1 MFVLLSLS
9 LIMGL
14 FLTIGALYYIYRNSS
29 TDDEALMGIIM
40 GLVFSLVA
48 TICGIEYGKN
58 VGRVNGLVESG
69 KYEIVTNDDY
79 SIKEL
84 EKFLK
89 INGTYLKEL
98 EEK

>member
-1 MFVLLSLS
+1 MFVILSLS

-14 FLTIGALYYIYRNSS
+14 FLTIGAFYSVYRNNF
-29 TDDEALMGIIM
+29 TDEALMGIIM
-40 GLVFSLVA
+40 GLVFNLFA
-48 TICGIEYGKN
+48 TLWGVEYGKQ

>member
-1 MFVLLSLS
+1 MFVLLLLP
-9 LIMGL
+9 LIMSL
-14 FLTIGALYYIYRNSS
+14 LLTIGALYYIYRNSF
-29 TDDEALMGIIM
+29 TDVALMGIVV
-40 GLVFSLVA
+40 GLVFNLVA
-48 TICGIEYGKN
+48 MFWGIEYGKN

-79 SIKEL
+79 SMNEL

-98 EEK
+98 EGK

>member
-9 LIMGL
+9 LIMGP
-14 FLTIGALYYIYRNSS
+14 FLTIGALYYIYRNSF
-29 TDDEALMGIIM
+29 TDVALMGIIV
-40 GLVFSLVA
+40 GLVFNLVA
-48 TICGIEYGKN
+48 VLWGVEYGKQ

-79 SIKEL
+79 SINEL

>member
-1 MFVLLSLS
+1 MFVLLLLP
-9 LIMGL
+9 LIMSL
-14 FLTIGALYYIYRNSS
+14 LLTIGALYYIYRNSF
-29 TDDEALMGIIM
+29 TDVALMGIVV
-40 GLVFSLVA
+40 GLVFNLVA
-48 TICGIEYGKN
+48 MFWGIEYGKQ

-79 SIKEL
+79 SMNEL

-98 EEK
+98 EGK

>member
-1 MFVLLSLS
+1 MFVLLLLP

-14 FLTIGALYYIYRNSS
+14 LLTIGALYYIYRNGF
-29 TDDEALMGIIM
+29 TDVALMGIIM
-40 GLVFSLVA
+40 GLVLSLVA
-48 TICGIEYGKN
+48 MLGGIEYGKN

-69 KYEIVTNDDY
+69 KYDIVTNDDY
-79 SIKEL
+79 SMNEL
-84 EKFLK
+84 ENFLK

>member
-1 MFVLLSLS
+1 MFVLL
-9 LIMGL
+9 LIVGL
-14 FLTIGALYYIYRNSS
+14 LLTIGAFYYTCRNGF
-29 TDDEALMGIIM
+29 TDVALMGIIM
-40 GLVFSLVA
+40 GLVFNLTA
-48 TICGIEYGKN
+48 MLGGIEYGKQ
-58 VGRVNGLVESG
+58 VGRINGLVESG

-79 SIKEL
+79 SMNEL

>member
-1 MFVLLSLS
+1 MFVLLLLP
-9 LIMGL
+9 LIMSL
-14 FLTIGALYYIYRNSS
+14 FLIIGALYYSYRNSF
-29 TDDEALMGIIM
+29 TDVALMGIIV
-40 GLVFSLVA
+40 GLVFNLVA
-48 TICGIEYGKN
+48 VFWGVEYGKQ
-58 VGRVNGLVESG
+58 VGRVNGLIESG

-79 SIKEL
+79 SINEL

>member
-1 MFVLLSLS
+1 MFALLLIVGLLS
-9 LIMGL
+9 
-14 FLTIGALYYIYRNSS
+14 TIGAFYYTCRNGF
-29 TDDEALMGIIM
+29 TDVALMGIIM
-40 GLVFSLVA
+40 GLVFSLTA
-48 TICGIEYGKN
+48 MLGGIEYGKQ

-79 SIKEL
+79 SINEL

-98 EEK
+98 EER

>member
-1 MFVLLSLS
+1 MFVLLLLP
-9 LIMGL
+9 LIMSL
-14 FLTIGALYYIYRNSS
+14 FLTIGSLYCIYRNNSN
-29 TDDEALMGIIM
+29 DVALMGIIM
-40 GLVFSLVA
+40 GLVFNLVA
-48 TICGIEYGKN
+48 TLWGVEYGKQ

-69 KYEIVTNDDY
+69 KYEIVTNNDY
-79 SIKEL
+79 SINEL

>member
-1 MFVLLSLS
+1 MFVLLLLP

-14 FLTIGALYYIYRNSS
+14 LLTIGALYYIYRIGF
-29 TDDEALMGIIM
+29 TDVALMGIIM
-40 GLVFSLVA
+40 GLVLSLVA
-48 TICGIEYGKN
+48 ILGGIEYGKN

-79 SIKEL
+79 SMNEL
-84 EKFLK
+84 ENFLK

>member
-1 MFVLLSLS
+1 MFVLLLLP

-14 FLTIGALYYIYRNSS
+14 LLIIGAIYSIYSNGF
-29 TDDEALMGIIM
+29 TDIALMGIIV
-40 GLVFSLVA
+40 GLVFNLVA
-48 TICGIEYGKN
+48 TFWGIEYGKN

-79 SIKEL
+79 SINEL

>member
-1 MFVLLSLS
+1 
-9 LIMGL
+9 MGP
-14 FLTIGALYYIYRNSS
+14 FLTIGALYYIYRNGFA
-29 TDDEALMGIIM
+29 DIALMGIIM
-40 GLVFSLVA
+40 GLVFNLVA
-48 TICGIEYGKN
+48 TLWGVEYGKQ

-79 SIKEL
+79 SINEL

>member
-1 MFVLLSLS
+1 MFVLLLLS
-9 LIMGL
+9 LITGL
-14 FLTIGALYYIYRNSS
+14 LLIIGAIYSIYRNGFY
-29 TDDEALMGIIM
+29 DAAVMGIIL
-40 GLVFSLVA
+40 GLIFNLVA
-48 TICGIEYGKN
+48 VVWGIEYGKN

-79 SIKEL
+79 SINEL

>member
-1 MFVLLSLS
+1 MFVLLLLP

-14 FLTIGALYYIYRNSS
+14 LLIIGTIYSIYSNGF
-29 TDDEALMGIIM
+29 TDVALMGIVV
-40 GLVFSLVA
+40 GLVFNLVA
-48 TICGIEYGKN
+48 TFWGIEYGKN

-79 SIKEL
+79 SMNEL
-84 EKFLK
+84 ENFLK

-98 EEK
+98 EDK

>member
-1 MFVLLSLS
+1 MLVLLLLS

-14 FLTIGALYYIYRNSS
+14 LLIIGAIYSIYRNGF
-29 TDDEALMGIIM
+29 TDEALMGIIM

-48 TICGIEYGKN
+48 TFWGIEYGKN
-58 VGRVNGLVESG
+58 VGRVKGLVESG

-79 SIKEL
+79 SMNEL

-89 INGTYLKEL
+89 INGVYLKEL
-98 EEK
+98 GEK

>member
-1 MFVLLSLS
+1 MFVLLLLP
-9 LIMGL
+9 LIMSL
-14 FLTIGALYYIYRNSS
+14 FLIIGALYYIYRNSF
-29 TDDEALMGIIM
+29 TDVALMGIIV
-40 GLVFSLVA
+40 GLVFNLVA
-48 TICGIEYGKN
+48 VFWGVEYGKQ

-79 SIKEL
+79 SINEL

>member
-1 MFVLLSLS
+1 MFVLLLLP

-14 FLTIGALYYIYRNSS
+14 LLIIGAIYSIYSNGF
-29 TDDEALMGIIM
+29 TDVALMEIIV
-40 GLVFSLVA
+40 GLVFNLVA
-48 TICGIEYGKN
+48 TFWGIEYGKN

-79 SIKEL
+79 SMNEL
-84 EKFLK
+84 ETFLK

-98 EEK
+98 EDK

>member
-1 MFVLLSLS
+1 MFVLLLLS

-14 FLTIGALYYIYRNSS
+14 PLIISAIYNIYRNGF
-29 TDDEALMGIIM
+29 TDEALMGIIM
-40 GLVFSLVA
+40 GLVFNLVA
-48 TICGIEYGKN
+48 IFWGVEYGKQ

-79 SIKEL
+79 SINEL

>member
-1 MFVLLSLS
+1 MFVLLLLS

-14 FLTIGALYYIYRNSS
+14 PLIIGAIYSIYRNGF
-29 TDDEALMGIIM
+29 TDVALMGIIM

-48 TICGIEYGKN
+48 TFWGIEYGKN

-69 KYEIVTNDDY
+69 KYEIVTHDAY
-79 SIKEL
+79 SINEL

-89 INGTYLKEL
+89 INGVYLKEL
-98 EEK
+98 GEK

>member
-1 MFVLLSLS
+1 MFVLLLLP
-9 LIMGL
+9 LIMSL
-14 FLTIGALYYIYRNSS
+14 FLIIGALYYIYRNSF
-29 TDDEALMGIIM
+29 TDVALMGIIV
-40 GLVFSLVA
+40 GLVFNLVA
-48 TICGIEYGKN
+48 VFWGVEYGKQ

-69 KYEIVTNDDY
+69 KYEIVTNGDY
-79 SIKEL
+79 SINEL

>member
-1 MFVLLSLS
+1 MFVLLLLS

-14 FLTIGALYYIYRNSS
+14 LLIIGSIYSIYRNGFY
-29 TDDEALMGIIM
+29 DVAVMGIIL
-40 GLVFSLVA
+40 GLVFNLVA
-48 TICGIEYGKN
+48 IVWGIEYGKN

-79 SIKEL
+79 SMNEL

-89 INGTYLKEL
+89 INGVYLKEL
-98 EEK
+98 GEK

>member
-1 MFVLLSLS
+1 MFVLLLLS

-14 FLTIGALYYIYRNSS
+14 PLIIGAIYNIYRNGF
-29 TDDEALMGIIM
+29 TDVALMGIIM
-40 GLVFSLVA
+40 GLVFNLVA
-48 TICGIEYGKN
+48 TLWGVEYGKQ
-58 VGRVNGLVESG
+58 VGRVNGLVESC

-79 SIKEL
+79 SINEL

-98 EEK
+98 GEK

>member
-9 LIMGL
+9 LIMSL
-14 FLTIGALYYIYRNSS
+14 FLIIGALYYIYRNNS
-29 TDDEALMGIIM
+29 TDVALMGIIM
-40 GLVFSLVA
+40 GLVFNLVA
-48 TICGIEYGKN
+48 TLWGVEYGKQ
-58 VGRVNGLVESG
+58 VGRVNGLIESG

-79 SIKEL
+79 SINEL

>member
-9 LIMGL
+9 LIMGPL
-14 FLTIGALYYIYRNSS
+14 LTIGALYYIYRNNS
-29 TDDEALMGIIM
+29 TDVALMGIIM
-40 GLVFSLVA
+40 GLVFNLVA
-48 TICGIEYGKN
+48 TLWGVEYGKQ

-79 SIKEL
+79 SINEL